1 MGGFRSITF
10 VLLWRVDPVRRLVCV
25 YFYRRLDPRLPL
37 KDLLQWPSALP
48 NDGLTDIVI
57 QEPAFV
63 SSLVGLTDVALH
75 GGQYWSKTISKKY
88 SSRAEQTNPDPFL
101 SSLSDGSPEP
111 PLHVFHSYSNTCSEP
126 TCTMSRPA
134 ILGFSQSTA
143 KIPPVSIFEWRFTRG
158 WAHF

>member
-1 MGGFRSITF
+1 MGGFRSTTF

-88 SSRAEQTNPDPFL
+88 SSRAEQTDPDPL
-101 SSLSDGSPEP
+101 LP
-111 PLHVFHSYSNTCSEP
+111 
-126 TCTMSRPA
+126 
-134 ILGFSQSTA
+134 GFSS
-143 KIPPVSIFEWRFTRG
+143 
-158 WAHF
+158 